1 MTGNEEHFP
10 DVATLLS
17 AEHPKQPVYCIFPH
31 VFRAAAKQFLEGF
44 PGRVLYAVKANADPT
59 VLKLLIESGINHFD
73 CASLPEIEIV
83 HTISPDSK
91 KYFMNPARIR
101 SAART
106 AQEMYGVQHFVVDHL
121 SGLQQLLTEID
132 TSRSVIFA
140 RMAVHHESAFEDLS
154 LRFGAPP
161 EKTPELLQAIHDSGA
176 EPALAFNVGS
186 SVTDPEAYRYAISVA
201 KSVLDQ
207 LPNRLRLI
215 DVGGG
220 YPRSYP
226 DFIMPE
232 VDEYFRAIGESV
244 KTLPLMENAEILGE
258 PGRALAAPGMSAV
271 VEVLLRK
278 DDRLY
283 INDGMYGVFWLLRI
297 DGPDRFPVRAYRD
310 GKQLQGD
317 MLNFQVNGPTCDS
330 TDTLPGLVPLP
341 ADIRAGDYL
350 EFGNIGAYSISGRTD
365 YNGFYSD
372 RIVTITSPDES
383 PPLVNDSPNIH
394 TNLQ

>member
-1 MTGNEEHFP
+1 
-10 DVATLLS
+10 
-17 AEHPKQPVYCIFPH
+17 
-31 VFRAAAKQFLEGF
+31 
-44 PGRVLYAVKANADPT
+44 
-59 VLKLLIESGINHFD
+59 
-73 CASLPEIEIV
+73 
-83 HTISPDSK
+83 
-91 KYFMNPARIR
+91 
-101 SAART
+101 
-106 AQEMYGVQHFVVDHL
+106 
-121 SGLQQLLTEID
+121 
-132 TSRSVIFA
+132 
-140 RMAVHHESAFEDLS
+140 
-154 LRFGAPP
+154 
-161 EKTPELLQAIHDSGA
+161 
-176 EPALAFNVGS
+176 
-186 SVTDPEAYRYAISVA
+186 
-201 KSVLDQ
+201 
-207 LPNRLRLI
+207 
-215 DVGGG
+215 
-220 YPRSYP
+220 
-226 DFIMPE
+226 MPE

-341 ADIRAGDYL
+341 ADVRAGDYL

-383 PPLVNDSPNIH
+383 PPLVNDSPNIR